1 MTAKA
6 AIGRESIARAGTWA
20 TTPTMPPSRVATNH
34 QRVGESRNVPLF
46 IPADQAYY
54 WSSKWQSDEA
64 ESLADLAAGRA
75 RTFDDPAS
83 AIRHLLSDD

>member
-1 MTAKA
+1 MATSKEL
-6 AIGRESIARAGTWA
+6 IVRAGSSISPA
-20 TTPTMPPSRVATNH
+20 LQPSKVATN
-34 QRVGESRNVPLF
+34 QGGTVERDVPLF